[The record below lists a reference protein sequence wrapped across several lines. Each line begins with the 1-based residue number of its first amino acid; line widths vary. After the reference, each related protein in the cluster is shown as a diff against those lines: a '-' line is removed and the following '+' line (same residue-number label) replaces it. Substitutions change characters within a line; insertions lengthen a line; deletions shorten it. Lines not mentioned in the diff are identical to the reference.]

1 MNGQLSNRGELD
13 GPFPYQL
20 MYFGKHINLN
30 LLRVFVFVIQ
40 FPEIS
45 SFTMKAFLHFVP
57 QTEIE
62 SDDLIFLIFPP
73 AERQEQGGPPKDHI
87 IVEQIP
93 HPTFYPDNF
102 LKSQLVLLKIRRA
115 A

>member
-1 MNGQLSNRGELD
+1 MLMVKDNNLGVRVMLMVKDNRGPYPNRGELN

-40 FPEIS
+40 FPELS

-62 SDDLIFLIFPP
+62 SDDLIFLTLPP
-73 AERQEQGGPPKDHI
+73 
-87 IVEQIP
+87 
-93 HPTFYPDNF
+93 
-102 LKSQLVLLKIRRA
+102 S
-115 A
+115 